1 MEYTFKSNILIKK
14 TLQISLLIICFILLF
29 NFTGCKKDNQ
39 AISDV
44 PVPLSTATIQMKTL
58 FDLTDDKHKSPLDG
72 SKYTLKMFYPSEWEW
87 DGSSVFTS
95 NSGLAMVTHLTVRKI
110 NSIELLNKDAYK
122 LTARDESYDY
132 KDAKMIAHKTNND
145 VQYIHYRYD
154 GSDGYAGEIV
164 LLFDNSILIKI
175 NISEEINKSTF
186 EAMIN
191 SVKLEYNDE

>member
-72 SKYTLKMFYPSEWEW
+72 SKYTLKMSYPSEWEW
-87 DGSSVFTS
+87 DESSVFIS
-95 NSGLAMVTHLTVRKI
+95 NSGLAMLVDKTVRKI
-110 NSIELLNKDAYK
+110 NHIQSLDKDAYK
-122 LTARDESYDY
+122 LVARDDSYDY
-132 KDAKMIAHKTNND
+132 KDTKMILSKTDDND
-145 VQYIHYRYD
+145 QYIFYKYNEFN
-154 GSDGYAGEIV
+154 GYVGEAV
-164 LLFDNSILIKI
+164 FLFDNSILIRI
-175 NISEEINKSTF
+175 NIGEEISKSTF

-191 SVKLEYNDE
+191 SVKLEYNEE